1 MTSRYHAV
9 NALLESGLS
18 SLPITITQIQD
29 IIGSKGFNIIN
40 YDVNFSKH
48 IKILKDAGVYS
59 LARRVKAFTYTSETE
74 RIVFISSGISN
85 NDKRLLLAHELG
97 HIVMGHMSANAV
109 VGYKPG
115 GLIDEGQEDEANA
128 FALEFLAPV
137 CVLDRKHYADVNTIS
152 AVTLL
157 DEKRSKLVA
166 DEIRNHKK
174 FTESELA
181 LCEQFENPP
190 KPKRRRKVLGFV
202 IRLTVS
208 LMLSAAV
215 MSLTYTMI
223 KHKET
228 PKQLPPEQTTPE
240 ISHEETISTDYVVIT
255 KTGKKYHRPTCRHI
269 LDSENIIHIS
279 IEDATAAGYEP
290 CRDCIPL
297 GE

>member
-1 MTSRYHAV
+1 MVSRYYAT
-9 NALLESGLS
+9 NELLNNNITT
-18 SLPITITQIQD
+18 LPITVEHIEKIITSRGFV
-29 IIGSKGFNIIN
+29 IIT
-40 YDVNFSKH
+40 YDTNCNPH
-48 IKILKDAGVYS
+48 IETLEELGVLS
-59 LARRVKAFTYTSETE
+59 LAKRTKAFTYISKSEKL
-74 RIVFISSGISN
+74 VFIECGIST
-85 NDKRLLLAHELG
+85 NDRRLLLAHELG
-97 HIVMGHMSANAV
+97 HIVLGHMSDNCI

-240 ISHEETISTDYVVIT
+240 ISHEEIISTDYVVVT
-255 KTGKKYHRPTCRHI
+255 KTGKKYHLSGCRHI
-269 LDSENIIHIS
+269 ANKENLMHMTV
-279 IEDATAAGYEP
+279 EEAETAGYEP
-290 CRDCIPL
+290 CEDCKPNK
-297 GE
+297 